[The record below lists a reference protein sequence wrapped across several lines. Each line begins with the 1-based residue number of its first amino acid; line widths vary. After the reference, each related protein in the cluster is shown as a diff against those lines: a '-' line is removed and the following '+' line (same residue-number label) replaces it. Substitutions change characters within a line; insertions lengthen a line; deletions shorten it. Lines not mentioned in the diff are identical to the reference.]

1 MGYLVCLRIATK
13 EPFCS
18 LMAALN
24 LNKRE
29 HENYCAALVR
39 HISKLYFL
47 KLGKAVESCMVF
59 MEL

>member
-1 MGYLVCLRIATK
+1 MGYFVCLRVATI

-39 HISKLYFL
+39 YISKLYFL
-47 KLGKAVESCMVF
+47 KLGKAVESFMLF